1 MLQSVSSIFVVYRR
15 KTLTGSPDPTHAN
28 GTNKPC
34 TGKEAL
40 KVTSRVDVSKDQR
53 VNQVRLANYANELS
67 GK

>member
-1 MLQSVSSIFVVYRR
+1 MLQSVSSVFVVYRR
-15 KTLTGSPDPTHAN
+15 KTLTGSPDPMHAN

-34 TGKEAL
+34 TGKEAP